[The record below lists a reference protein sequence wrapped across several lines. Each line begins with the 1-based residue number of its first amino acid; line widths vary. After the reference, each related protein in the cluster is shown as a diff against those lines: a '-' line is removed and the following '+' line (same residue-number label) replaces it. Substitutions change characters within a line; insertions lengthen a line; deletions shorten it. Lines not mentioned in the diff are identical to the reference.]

1 MSTKVVEKYYRPHLW
16 VYGVSGLFL
25 ALAGALWFLPQFDQ
39 WVMNKRA
46 AAVAE
51 VKVTD
56 QEDPAIA
63 LLEKEAQSY
72 EVWLEKE
79 PTNEKALRGLIDT
92 RLQLDDV
99 AGVAAPLETLSRL
112 HGDNPDY
119 LILLGQVKQKAKDY
133 EGSAAAFKKILLTDP
148 TYIQALQGMVDLMLE
163 QNRPEGA
170 IELLQLTIKEMGKP
184 KPDKSIN
191 IDTEKLTSIQ
201 LMLGQVYLDQKR
213 TTEAIAVY
221 DQAMAINKT
230 DFRPVL
236 AKAMVLKSQGK
247 DSTAKPFFTT
257 AITLAPAK
265 YKDQIKDMAV
275 LDAVE
280 QQALDKLEGITP
292 DATPQITP
300 DKPAAESAEKAQ

>member
-1 MSTKVVEKYYRPHLW
+1 
-16 VYGVSGLFL
+16 
-25 ALAGALWFLPQFDQ
+25 
-39 WVMNKRA
+39 
-46 AAVAE
+46 
-51 VKVTD
+51 
-56 QEDPAIA
+56 
-63 LLEKEAQSY
+63 
-72 EVWLEKE
+72 
-79 PTNEKALRGLIDT
+79 
-92 RLQLDDV
+92 
-99 AGVAAPLETLSRL
+99 
-112 HGDNPDY
+112 
-119 LILLGQVKQKAKDY
+119 
-133 EGSAAAFKKILLTDP
+133 
-148 TYIQALQGMVDLMLE
+148 
-163 QNRPEGA
+163 
-170 IELLQLTIKEMGKP
+170 MGKP